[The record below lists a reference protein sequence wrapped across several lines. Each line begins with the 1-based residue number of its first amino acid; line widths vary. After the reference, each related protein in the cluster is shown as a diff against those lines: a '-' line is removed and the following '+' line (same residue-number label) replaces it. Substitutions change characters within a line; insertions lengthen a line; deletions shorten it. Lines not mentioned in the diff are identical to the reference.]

1 MVCYLLVIRSAEQLK
16 QHPLAGAIFE
26 SYVLSEPWRHRYNK
40 IQQGELYYFR
50 DSRGREVDL
59 VFEENGELSQL
70 EIKMGKTIMS
80 KTFSALNYLPTLIGI
95 SQSWL
100 VYGGDDNYQ
109 RSGYPV
115 LSWREVANN

>member
-1 MVCYLLVIRSAEQLK
+1 
-16 QHPLAGAIFE
+16 
-26 SYVLSEPWRHRYNK
+26 
-40 IQQGELYYFR
+40 
-50 DSRGREVDL
+50 
-59 VFEENGELSQL
+59 
-70 EIKMGKTIMS
+70 MS

-115 LSWREVANN
+115 LSWRGVANN

>member
-26 SYVLSEPWRHRYNK
+26 SYVLSEPWKHRYNK
-40 IQQGELYYFR
+40 IQQGELFYFR

-59 VFEENGELSQL
+59 VFEEDGELSQL

-80 KTFSALNYLPTLIGI
+80 KTFSALNYLQTLIGI
-95 SQSWL
+95 SQSSL
-100 VYGGDDNYQ
+100 VYGGDDSYQ
-109 RSGYPV
+109 RSGYP
-115 LSWREVANN
+115 LFSWREVENN

>member
-1 MVCYLLVIRSAEQLK
+1 MLVIRSAEQLK

-26 SYVLSEPWRHRYNK
+26 SYVLSEPWKHRYNK
-40 IQQGELYYFR
+40 IQQGELFYFR
-50 DSRGREVDL
+50 DSRGWEVDL
-59 VFEENGELSQL
+59 VFEEDGELSQL

-95 SQSWL
+95 SHSSL
-100 VYGGDDNYQ
+100 VYGGDDSFQ

-115 LSWREVANN
+115 LSWREVENN

>member
-26 SYVLSEPWRHRYNK
+26 SYVLSEPWKHRYNK
-40 IQQGELYYFR
+40 IQQGELFYFR

-59 VFEENGELSQL
+59 VFEEDGELSQL

-80 KTFSALNYLPTLIGI
+80 KTFSALNYLQTLIGI
-95 SQSWL
+95 SQSSL
-100 VYGGDDNYQ
+100 VYGGDDSYQ

-115 LSWREVANN
+115 FSWKEVANN